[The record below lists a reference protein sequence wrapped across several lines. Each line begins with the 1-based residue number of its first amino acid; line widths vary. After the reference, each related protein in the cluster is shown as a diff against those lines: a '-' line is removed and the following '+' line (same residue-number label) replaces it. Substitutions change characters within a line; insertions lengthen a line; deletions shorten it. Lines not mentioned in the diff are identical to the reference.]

1 MWWHAFSPE
10 LHVQCQHQWELP
22 STMPLPHLE
31 VNGQSVWQ
39 KGVARHLTILW
50 PDWRSGDLRK
60 LPVSLSRASSS
71 FHVVLSS
78 SWNWVL
84 VQSPFHDSSWKRG
97 QDWAAHHLTGPL
109 SFLLVRGRRAQPP
122 FFHQSSPSLIGTC
135 LSNKSHTVVKPCSVA
150 SLHELNF
157 PAGYKEIYEVWITN
171 ISSSSR
177 FPRGLGV
184 VGGESLGKQ
193 GKGQRLQNH
202 QVVR

>member
-1 MWWHAFSPE
+1 M
-10 LHVQCQHQWELP
+10 
-22 STMPLPHLE
+22 TLE
-31 VNGQSVWQ
+31 
-39 KGVARHLTILW
+39 R
-50 PDWRSGDLRK
+50 

-71 FHVVLSS
+71 FHVLSS

-84 VQSPFHDSSWKRG
+84 GQSPFHDSSWKRG

-135 LSNKSHTVVKPCSVA
+135 LSNKSHTVVKPCRVA

-157 PAGYKEIYEVWITN
+157 PSGRIPNQPFLLLRTVGGYKELYKVWITN

-177 FPRGLGV
+177 FPQGLGV